1 MLKEFLVQRTFYSI
15 LLKSIYESTNLFIM
29 SGILIVLFERKKLNK
44 RSIKCELVVAK
55 FIITEIDCINIFS

>member
-29 SGILIVLFERKKLNK
+29 SGILLVLFERKTKQK
-44 RSIKCELVVAK
+44 KHFVVAK